1 MIDFYPYEPF
11 FDNNEIQTKY
21 GVQLSLK
28 VKSKLKKP
36 LEKE

>member
-36 LEKE
+36 FEKE

>member
-21 GVQLSLK
+21 GSII
-28 VKSKLKKP
+28 SKGQKQT
-36 LEKE
+36 EETI